1 MTKKILTRL
10 FIGAFAAIVYC
21 DFVAIAI
28 SFAIGDGNFH
38 PVSGGFTRFCST
50 LTGAVLFQFI
60 TMFIFGAICGVS
72 SLIFEKENWSLLK
85 RTVIHFL
92 ILTSSFTIVVFLGG
106 WVNKSIWGILSPLS
120 FFVIYAIIWIAIYM
134 KTKKDVEKL
143 NNSLSAR

>member
-21 DFVAIAI
+21 DFVAIFI
-28 SFAIGDGNFH
+28 SFAIGNGNFY
-38 PVSGGFTRFCST
+38 PVSRGFTRFCST
-50 LTGAVLFQFI
+50 QTGAFLFQFI

-92 ILTSSFTIVVFLGG
+92 ILTSSFTIVAFLGG
-106 WVNKSIWGILSPLS
+106 WVNKTIWGILSPLS
-120 FFVIYAIIWIAIYM
+120 FFVIYGIVWIVIYM
-134 KTKKDVEKL
+134 KTKKQVKDL
-143 NNSLSAR
+143 NKSLNS